1 MIEFNFKNINKN
13 IDINAY
19 KEYLTSHK
27 NMTGWIDL
35 PSLFNN
41 DLINNIKETAEY
53 IKNNCDVLLNIG
65 IGGNYLGTMA
75 VIESLK
81 PYFYNDT
88 IKPEIYFVGTSLS
101 SDYYHDL
108 IEKVKDKN
116 IIINIM
122 SKSGSTFE
130 TMLFYKLIM
139 KLMKEKYNEEE
150 LKKRIIIITNDKK
163 EYFLEESKKNNFK
176 TFYIPNSVGGRYSVF
191 TPAGLLPIAV
201 SGINIDEIYKGA
213 LDANKDITKQI
224 EYALIRKEMLDNN
237 KFIEAFISY
246 EQKLFFLLE
255 WLKQLYAESL
265 GKNNNGILPISIIN
279 TRDLHSLGQYI
290 QEGKKILFETIIHI
304 KNSQN
309 SIQIDE
315 YNKTLDEINDI
326 ARIATTKAHEEE
338 NILNNTIIVDKLNE
352 YNVGYLLQFF
362 MISCSI
368 SGYLEN
374 VNAFNQNG
382 VERYKSIM
390 KELLNENT
398 IE

>member
-1 MIEFNFKNINKN
+1 MIEFNFKNINKI
-13 IDINAY
+13 IDVNLY

-27 NMTGWIDL
+27 DMTGWVDL

-41 DLINNIKETAEY
+41 ELVGDIRATADY
-53 IKNNCDVLLNIG
+53 IRNNCDVLLNIG

-81 PYFYNDT
+81 LYFYNDN
-88 IKPEIYFVGTSLS
+88 IKPEIYFLGTSLS

-108 IEKVKDKN
+108 IEKIKDKD
-116 IIINIM
+116 IIINVM

-139 KLMKEKYNEEE
+139 KIMKEKYSEEE
-150 LKKRIIIITNDKK
+150 LKRRIIIITNDKK
-163 EYFLEESKKNNFK
+163 EYFLEESKKNGFK
-176 TFYIPNSVGGRYSVF
+176 TFYIPDSIGGRYSVF

-201 SGINIDEIYKGA
+201 SGINIDEIYRGA

-224 EYALIRKEMLDNN
+224 EYAITRKEMLDNN

-246 EQKLFFLLE
+246 EQKLSYLLE

-265 GKNNNGILPISIIN
+265 GKNNNGILPIAIIN

-290 QEGKKILFETIIHI
+290 QEGKKILFETIIHV
-304 KNSQN
+304 KNSNN

-326 ARIATTKAHEEE
+326 ARISTTKAHEEE
-338 NILNNTIIVDKLNE
+338 NILNNTIIIDKLNE
-352 YNVGYLLQFF
+352 YNIGYLLQFF

-368 SGYLEN
+368 SGYLQN
-374 VNAFNQNG
+374 VNAFNQDG

-390 KELLNENT
+390 RELLNKNT